1 MGFYKRQA
9 PSLKTDAGNM
19 VIAMTR
25 VWCRALFAAINHAP
39 RLWRS
44 YSGYSRSRLRS
55 STLVFFDFLKLCVDD
70 ITLIR
75 VISRFG
81 T

>member
-1 MGFYKRQA
+1 
-9 PSLKTDAGNM
+9 M

-25 VWCRALFAAINHAP
+25 VWCRALFAAINRAP

-44 YSGYSRSRLRS
+44 YSGYSASRLRS